1 MSEHIN
7 ENMILWENFLKGDE
21 AAFSSFYKKNYPILY
36 SYGQALQIE
45 EGQIRDIIQDIFLKI
60 YSSPSIIKNSSTIRS
75 LLLVSLRN
83 AYINHKK
90 KQKKITNLDDADF
103 VFQYSVEN
111 SFGDEEEQRQVK
123 AEVDSIMEK
132 LTPRQKEI
140 IYLRFL
146 HQMSYEEI
154 SQIMNMSEQAARN
167 LIYRAVER
175 IRKDNKNSYVLF
187 LIILAQIKF

>member
-21 AAFSSFYKKNYPILY
+21 VAFSSLYKKNYPILY

-123 AEVDSIMEK
+123 AEVDNIMEK

-140 IYLRFL
+140 VYLRFL

-167 LIYRAVER
+167 LIYRAVDR
-175 IRKDNKNSYVLF
+175 IRKDNKNSYMFF